1 MDRQLLDYFPQILK
15 EFREVQAIAG
25 TEQPEAEQMWDAL
38 QAVLNDQFVL
48 DATENG
54 VRRWEGILK
63 IIPKATASLYDRRF
77 LILAR
82 LSEELPYSLRMLMR
96 QMESLCGKTGY
107 TIQRKNKEYTLV
119 VRIALTARSNYD
131 DVNNML
137 QRMIPANM
145 IIDLSLLYNQ
155 HKTLG
160 SFTHRQLSAYTHNQL
175 RNEVLV
181 NGE

>member
-1 MDRQLLDYFPQILK
+1 MDRHLLDYFPETLK
-15 EFREVQAIAG
+15 MFREFQAIAG
-25 TEQPEAEQMWDAL
+25 TEQPEAERMWDAL

-63 IIPKATASLYDRRF
+63 IVPKATASLNDRRF

-96 QMESLCGKTGY
+96 QMESLCGRSGY
-107 TIQRKNKEYTLV
+107 TIQLKNTEYTLV

-131 DVNNML
+131 DVGNML
-137 QRMIPANM
+137 GRMIPANM
-145 IIDLSLLYNQ
+145 IIDLSLMYNQ

-160 SFTHRQLSAYTHNQL
+160 KFTHRRLAAYTHNQL
-175 RNEVLV
+175 RNEVLA